1 MLRFGLVVAVLVVV
15 VDQLS
20 KWVILVQVMDPPR
33 ILPLAPF
40 FDLALVW
47 NRGISFGLFS
57 NESQW
62 GPWILTALA
71 LAIVAG
77 LTFWLRRVTQRMLAL
92 AIGFIIGGAAGNV
105 IDRIRFGA
113 VVDFLD
119 FHVAGWHWPAFNV
132 ADAAIAVGAA
142 LILIDT
148 LFGESESLN

>member
-132 ADAAIAVGAA
+132 ADAAITVGAA
-142 LILIDT
+142 LILIDA